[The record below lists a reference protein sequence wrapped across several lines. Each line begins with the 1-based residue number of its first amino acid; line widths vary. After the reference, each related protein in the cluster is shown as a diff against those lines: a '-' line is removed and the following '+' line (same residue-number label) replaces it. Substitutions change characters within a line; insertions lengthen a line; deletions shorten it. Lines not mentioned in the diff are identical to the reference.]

1 MFPIYSC
8 FSVFNL
14 HSGGTLVISWEK
26 PHILKLIAVYED
38 VSLGK
43 NVRGIFFP
51 RCRINKAL
59 FTNVSLFPSEI
70 FIIGNYCPVHVEIF
84 NAHATR
90 SNRLRFDASS
100 RHVDLRA
107 PSLPRTQDGVTLACN

>member
-59 FTNVSLFPSEI
+59 FVQTLVCFP
-70 FIIGNYCPVHVEIF
+70 P
-84 NAHATR
+84 
-90 SNRLRFDASS
+90 RFLLLAITVLSMLKFSMHMQQGVIVCDSM
-100 RHVDLRA
+100 HRA
-107 PSLPRTQDGVTLACN
+107 VM